1 MGRGSSMIGVAGLPF
16 LTRGEGKFYFE
27 VEACEATGA
36 LFVGLVGTS
45 FGGEYVGADEASWGI
60 GNDEFDHHRSDPP
73 PSSAHG
79 P

>member
-1 MGRGSSMIGVAGLPF
+1 MGRGSSTWAVAGLPL

-27 VEACEATGA
+27 VEACEATGE
-36 LFVGLVGTS
+36 LFVGLAGTS
-45 FGGEYVGADEASWGI
+45 SGGEYVGADDASWGI
-60 GNDEFDHHRSDPP
+60 ENDGYDRHRSDPP